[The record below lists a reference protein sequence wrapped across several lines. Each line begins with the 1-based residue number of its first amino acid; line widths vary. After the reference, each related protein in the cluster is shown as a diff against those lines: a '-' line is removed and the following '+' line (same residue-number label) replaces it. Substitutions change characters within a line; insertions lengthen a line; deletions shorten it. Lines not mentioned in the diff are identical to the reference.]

1 MNIQNPL
8 SSAPAINSY
17 HDFSGLAA
25 LKAQAH
31 GDAMGKDDK
40 AVRAVAQQFEATFIQ
55 EMMRTMRQS
64 TIKSDLMESNG
75 VETFEG
81 MFDKEVAMQIAKRG
95 GMGVADLMV
104 KHMQPPSSTT
114 NEPSDSLHQPLP
126 LKNDAVKPPGSYELM
141 NNRLFPLQSPV
152 VLP

>member
-1 MNIQNPL
+1 MNIQNPI
-8 SSAPAINSY
+8 SHEPVINSY

-25 LKAQAH
+25 LKAQTH
-31 GDAMGKDDK
+31 GNGAQGKDDK
-40 AVRAVAQQFEATFIQ
+40 ALRVVAQQFEATFIQ

-64 TIKSDLMESNG
+64 IMKSDLIESNG
-75 VETFEG
+75 METFEG
-81 MFDKEVAMQIAKRG
+81 MFDKEVAMQISKRG

-104 KHMQPPSSTT
+104 KHMQPPSSST
-114 NEPSDSLHQPLP
+114 NEPSHSLHQALP
-126 LKNDAVKPPGSYELM
+126 LKNEAVKPGSYELM